1 MGQRDADGAVAVV
14 AHGGTTVAR
23 AASKGGV
30 NAEGQFA
37 TTRPC
42 GVRSVLA
49 LHICYHRRSTLK
61 ANDGRI
67 LRRSSSGQAAH
78 TFYGYGDYA
87 RNWFVGMEEGGG
99 NSVVEIEQRP
109 ERWVESGEQE
119 TVDLVDPDCDLET
132 TPFFCKKAKIQP
144 TWNKLI
150 RILLSSQGSVP
161 TTEQVRQYQRSS
173 LGRHGGE
180 NCLVELLP
188 LPSPSMRHW
197 IYGNNSKLE
206 YLKNRK
212 TYQEHCLPWARRT
225 SQTKDCRASPRCCY
239 LLWIQLSRTLA
250 PNCRRRL

>member
-1 MGQRDADGAVAVV
+1 
-14 AHGGTTVAR
+14 
-23 AASKGGV
+23 
-30 NAEGQFA
+30 
-37 TTRPC
+37 
-42 GVRSVLA
+42 
-49 LHICYHRRSTLK
+49 
-61 ANDGRI
+61 
-67 LRRSSSGQAAH
+67 
-78 TFYGYGDYA
+78 
-87 RNWFVGMEEGGG
+87 MEEGGG

-132 TPFFCKKAKIQP
+132 TPFFCKKAKLQP

-212 TYQEHCLPWARRT
+212 TYQEHCLPWRVEHLKQRIAEHLPAVVIFYGSSYREHWHRIAGVDFELDGEVYLGRNEFTVFVITKHPTAKEVTNDYFHRIGMMIARPLR
-225 SQTKDCRASPRCCY
+225 SQIHTISSASSDDGPV
-239 LLWIQLSRTLA
+239 SHA
-250 PNCRRRL
+250 